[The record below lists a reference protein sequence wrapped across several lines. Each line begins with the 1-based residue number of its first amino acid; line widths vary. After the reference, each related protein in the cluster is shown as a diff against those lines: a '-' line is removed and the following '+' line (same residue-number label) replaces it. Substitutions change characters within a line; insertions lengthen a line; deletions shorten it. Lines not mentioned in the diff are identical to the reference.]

1 MPERSDTPGEDA
13 AAARQA
19 KALERA
25 LAAEAG
31 EADAAAASPPAASVP
46 AGEGRLRL
54 DKSGALLGLGKLKP
68 VLAHGRPEGPSA
80 QPGSAG
86 PAAPAPAP
94 GPAPESAP
102 DPAVPPRPGAPRK
115 AALPPRIGTFVPA
128 GFPGAGGEDEVAI
141 PAGSFLMG
149 EERRPGSVPAFRI
162 DRRPVTHADYERFVQ
177 ATGHRAPVCWPQ
189 GVLPDE
195 LRDHPVV
202 GVDYF
207 DALAC
212 ARWQGKDLPFED
224 EWERAA
230 RGTDGRDYPWGD
242 APEPS
247 RIHTAQSGL
256 RMTVPVGLH
265 PENETPEGVRD
276 MLGNAWQMTH
286 SPAPGGGIVVRG
298 GSWFDMGHTARGWF
312 RLAARPTARNGT
324 IGFRCVRREAARPD
338 APREVPEARI
348 EAEIAARRGPQPASD
363 AAPPS
368 ADRRDLVLDARALKV
383 FLAKRQVVEAVQA
396 AAPPAPAPAPSAA
409 ERVHV
414 PAAAPAARAPAPASP
429 PASPVTTKVAAAV
442 SLPGPVPLRS
452 ALPLAPWLVLGFA
465 LLLGMLAWLLLEGPA
480 APSPSTMGDDPA
492 AAPGSRASEQDL
504 LRLAP
509 EPAPGRAARDGQPV
523 QVVEGGSPACEALLA
538 RGTRLVVF
546 AGGEEEAAAAT
557 RAAARSLH
565 RRYGPRLDVVL
576 VVPRGAVE
584 RADGTLGEPAQL
596 ERALASLGVTDGM
609 TVVLDPPEARRDLLR
624 EVRMALSEPNAALL
638 WADGVRVHQS
648 QPPSGAMDLP
658 RLLPLVER
666 VPGLLQDR

>member
-86 PAAPAPAP
+86 PAALAPAP
-94 GPAPESAP
+94 GPAPQAAP
-102 DPAVPPRPGAPRK
+102 DPAAPPRPGAPRK

-348 EAEIAARRGPQPASD
+348 AAEIAARRGPQPASD

-414 PAAAPAARAPAPASP
+414 PAAAPAARAPAPAST

-452 ALPLAPWLVLGFA
+452 ALLLAPWLVLGFA

-523 QVVEGGSPACEALLA
+523 QVVEGGSPACEALLD
-538 RGTRLVVF
+538 RGTRLMVF

>member
-230 RGTDGRDYPWGD
+230 RSTDGRDYPWGD

-396 AAPPAPAPAPSAA
+396 AAPPAPASAPSAA

-414 PAAAPAARAPAPASP
+414 PAAAPAARAPAPVSP
-429 PASPVTTKVAAAV
+429 PASPVTTKVAAAA

-480 APSPSTMGDDPA
+480 APSPSTVGDDPA